1 MGFLSSIRS
10 FGRKLGGS
18 VKRLGQKIGSTA
30 RSVGR
35 KVAPILG
42 TIGDVGGRVLSGVEA
57 VPGVGKLLGKA
68 LTPLKI
74 GVGAAKVGS
83 SLLKGDYRNA
93 AKAAISTGA
102 SVLAGPKGKQVV
114 RGGLRF
120 I

>member
-18 VKRLGQKIGSTA
+18 VKRFGQKIGSSA
-30 RSVGR
+30 ASIGR

-42 TIGDVGGRVLSGVEA
+42 TIGDIGGRVLSGVES

-74 GVGAAKVGS
+74 GVGAAKVSS

-93 AKAAISTGA
+93 AKAAIGTGA
-102 SVLAGPKGKQVV
+102 SVLAGPKGKQLV
-114 RGGLRF
+114 RGGLQF

>member
-10 FGRKLGGS
+10 FGRKVGGGF
-18 VKRLGQKIGSTA
+18 KRIGQKIGSTA

-42 TIGDVGGRVLSGVEA
+42 TIGDVGGRVLSAAEYI
-57 VPGVGKLLGKA
+57 PGVGQVLGKA

-74 GVGAAKVGS
+74 AVGAAKVGS

-102 SVLAGPKGKQVV
+102 GVLAGKQGK
-114 RGGLRF
+114 RAIKGGLRF